1 MTIRPL
7 LLSLFVLVA
16 LAVSSR
22 AADVDGV
29 PFPEAQQIDGKVL
42 RLNGA
47 GSRTWSLLNIHIYVA
62 GLYLEHPNRDPDAII
77 HSPEAKLLTFRF
89 QRDIDADKAREAWRK
104 GLANNCPEPC
114 RLDQADVERFIAEVP
129 PMHDGDCFELRFA
142 GHTAS
147 ISANGRTLGIIDQP
161 ALADALLAAFLG
173 PKPGSPALKQALLK
187 GG

>member
-1 MTIRPL
+1 MTIRTF
-7 LLSLFVLVA
+7 LLSLFVLLA
-16 LAVSSR
+16 PAVSVQ

-62 GLYLEHPNRDPDAII
+62 GLYLEHPNRDPEAII
-77 HSPEAKLLTFRF
+77 HSPEAKILTFHF
-89 QRDIDADKAREAWRK
+89 QRDIDAEKAREAWRK

-114 RLDQADVERFIAEVP
+114 RLDPADVERFIAEVP
-129 PMHDGDCFELRFA
+129 SMHDGDRFELRFA
-142 GHTAS
+142 DHTAS
-147 ISANGRTLGIIDQP
+147 ISANGRTLGTIDRP
-161 ALADALLAAFLG
+161 ALADAVLAAFLG

>member
-7 LLSLFVLVA
+7 LLSLFVLLA

-89 QRDIDADKAREAWRK
+89 QRDIDAKV
-104 GLANNCPEPC
+104 L
-114 RLDQADVERFIAEVP
+114 
-129 PMHDGDCFELRFA
+129 
-142 GHTAS
+142 
-147 ISANGRTLGIIDQP
+147 
-161 ALADALLAAFLG
+161 
-173 PKPGSPALKQALLK
+173 PG
-187 GG
+187 